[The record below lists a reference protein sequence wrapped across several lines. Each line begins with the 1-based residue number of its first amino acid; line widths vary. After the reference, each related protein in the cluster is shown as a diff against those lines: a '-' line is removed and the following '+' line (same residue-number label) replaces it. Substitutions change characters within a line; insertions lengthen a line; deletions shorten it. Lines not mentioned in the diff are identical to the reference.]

1 MYLQN
6 MYCHSTQAQVNSPL
20 LWVTSRKLSNWP
32 WVIFS
37 PLALFTLSSLWL
49 LSRSLS
55 GSARMSCGRLTPSV
69 WLGVSASI
77 SQPSGTRVPL
87 FPRHSDVLAPLH
99 CSLCFTQLQR
109 EIWGRATWYS
119 SLSLSLFSKLR
130 LSLSLR
136 LSVAAMLTPA
146 ISSLCH
152 SFLLSWT
159 ACYHHLSLFFFT
171 VSPLTPVPLSLLLL
185 ILVSVS

>member
-1 MYLQN
+1 
-6 MYCHSTQAQVNSPL
+6 
-20 LWVTSRKLSNWP
+20 
-32 WVIFS
+32 
-37 PLALFTLSSLWL
+37 
-49 LSRSLS
+49 
-55 GSARMSCGRLTPSV
+55 MSCGPLTPSA

-77 SQPSGTRVPL
+77 SQPSGTQVPL
-87 FPRHSDVLAPLH
+87 FPRDSDVLAPLH
-99 CSLCFTQLQR
+99 RLLCFTQLQR

-159 ACYHHLSLFFFT
+159 ACYHHLSFFFFFFT
-171 VSPLTPVPLSLLLL
+171 VSPLTPVPPSLSLTIDPCICVLASAASSGWRLFMLLRKSEL
-185 ILVSVS
+185 FILFNFFFFFNSKRKWSWIINK